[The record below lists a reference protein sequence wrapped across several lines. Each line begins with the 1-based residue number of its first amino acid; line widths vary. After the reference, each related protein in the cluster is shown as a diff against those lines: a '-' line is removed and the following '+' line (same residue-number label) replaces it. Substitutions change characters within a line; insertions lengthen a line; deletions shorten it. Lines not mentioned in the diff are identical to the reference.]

1 MQMLSAS
8 ERMAKQREA
17 KAALEAEREAKR
29 IEREHKKKFQSRQ
42 KSYSGNSMIL
52 SEINMQRDTWAH
64 FKVEE
69 RLSADEVLTVARH
82 YQIHAAGY

>member
-1 MQMLSAS
+1 MLSAS

-52 SEINMQRDTWAH
+52 SETIHDVMIKDAINLLQNIIKTTT
-64 FKVEE
+64 E
-69 RLSADEVLTVARH
+69 S
-82 YQIHAAGY
+82 QP